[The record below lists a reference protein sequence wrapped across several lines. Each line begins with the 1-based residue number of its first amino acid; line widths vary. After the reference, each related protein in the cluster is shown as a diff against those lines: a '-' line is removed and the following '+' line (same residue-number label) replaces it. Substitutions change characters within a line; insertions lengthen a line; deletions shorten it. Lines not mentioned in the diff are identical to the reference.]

1 MAIILYLV
9 EFRFCYDHLF
19 AILVIK
25 FVFCMLKVLLLESMF
40 GGVFSVPVNN
50 LHLRKSGSRLIIAN
64 LGKALSLWI
73 LEKLALNLRE
83 TNCKMV

>member
-1 MAIILYLV
+1 MKKQL
-9 EFRFCYDHLF
+9 HLP
-19 AILVIK
+19 ACLP
-25 FVFCMLKVLLLESMF
+25 SPPA
-40 GGVFSVPVNN
+40 GVFSVPVNN
-50 LHLRKSGSRLIIAN
+50 PHLRKSGSRLIIAN